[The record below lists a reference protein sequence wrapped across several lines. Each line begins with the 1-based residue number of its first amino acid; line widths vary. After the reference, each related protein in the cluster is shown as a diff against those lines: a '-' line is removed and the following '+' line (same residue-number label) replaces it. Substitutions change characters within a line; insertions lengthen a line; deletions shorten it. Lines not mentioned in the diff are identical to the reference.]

1 MTNESYLFTGPRTY
15 GLDGGGN
22 VATAPTYGAMFVAG
36 ADPTTTFTDL
46 LLDDVTPGTGQD
58 TATST
63 TFTPARNLDSPT
75 GMGPVDIS
83 ITGIGL
89 NPRGG
94 TATTEETLTV
104 TVTYFGADDSFGT
117 LDDLILGAETAT
129 LE

>member
-1 MTNESYLFTGPRTY
+1 MRVTYLL
-15 GLDGGGN
+15 GLAHMALT
-22 VATAPTYGAMFVAG
+22 VAATLATAPTYGAMFVAG

-104 TVTYFGADDSFGT
+104 TVTYFGAGRFVWNP
-117 LDDLILGAETAT
+117 
-129 LE
+129 